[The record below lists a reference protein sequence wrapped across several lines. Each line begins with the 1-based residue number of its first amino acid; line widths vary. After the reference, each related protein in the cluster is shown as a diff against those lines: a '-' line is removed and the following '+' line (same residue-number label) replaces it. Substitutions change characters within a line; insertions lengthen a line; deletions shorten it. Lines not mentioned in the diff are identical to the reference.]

1 MAKHILRKLSIAEI
15 SLVDRP
21 CNQHARVVIMKGAN
35 MSNNN
40 NISKCDALQFN
51 MDARAELYATEK
63 AVSFEKAFD
72 YLSRTDS
79 EFREELREFNL
90 LKNSNA
96 EIAKRRRDVI
106 GQVFAKAAPAQSDA
120 ERQLDEL
127 AASMGAAN
135 PKLTPAEAW
144 DAAVQ
149 SPKGRKLYSA
159 YRGSRQSRDAQT
171 EPMPNMRM

>member
-1 MAKHILRKLSIAEI
+1 MAKILRKLCIEEI
-15 SLVDRP
+15 SLVSRP
-21 CNQHARVVIMKGAN
+21 ANKHARVVIMKSAGAN
-35 MSNNN
+35 MNN
-40 NISKCDALQFN
+40 NISKCEALQFN

-63 AVSFEKAFD
+63 SVSFEKAFD
-72 YLSRTDS
+72 HLSQTDP

-90 LKNSNA
+90 HKNSGI

-144 DAAVQ
+144 DAACQ
-149 SPKGRKLYSA
+149 TPKGRKLYSA
-159 YRGSRQSRDAQT
+159 FRSSRRNSDAQT
-171 EPMPNMRM
+171 APM